1 MGNTLKIL
9 LAQSNNKIKDR
20 LNLYLDNLPTVVDVC
35 EVSSFTE
42 LESKLSEDPSI
53 DITISCHLSSRFE
66 GMKISGLLLKQH
78 QSDLIVNTAES
89 LEESLEYKAFSKL
102 ENRAQ
107 IIQNDINCES
117 FHNLILDILK
127 KRRNLNFNYT
137 EEEYRKVRLSYFLR
151 FNKVL
156 CDVFIKINDDK
167 YVKVLNKDDIYTRD
181 DLQKYRDKKIKFLY
195 INAEDYDEFG
205 SSLASTPFLIEDKD
219 LDPRYLDDAVIN
231 TLDIVHE
238 MVLES
243 GLTDEVV
250 NLVDYTA
257 YQIESSLENDRILN
271 RLLSILK
278 DRKDYLLDHSY
289 MIAYFSNSI
298 CSHMEWD
305 SEEIRK
311 KLSYAAILQD
321 VCLSDAKMAFD
332 MNLRNSEM
340 AEYSKEQIAHYESH
354 PEQIANIVKANN
366 KIPLNV
372 DEILLSH
379 HERPEGNG
387 FPRGLSHHRVSQL
400 SAVFIVAHAFVDEL
414 YREEFD
420 LVRIPLIIER
430 MEKRFSVGNYKKP
443 LEGLI
448 NVFKKSLEVA

>member
-1 MGNTLKIL
+1 MKIL
-9 LAQSNNKIKDR
+9 LAQNNHKIKDR
-20 LNLYLDNLPTVVDVC
+20 LNLYLDNLPTNVDVY
-35 EVSSFTE
+35 EVSSYGE
-42 LESKLSEDPSI
+42 LEERLSQDPSI
-53 DITISCHLSSRFE
+53 DITISCHMSAKLE
-66 GMKISGLLLKQH
+66 GMKISGLLLNGH
-78 QSDLIVNTAES
+78 QSDLIVNTTES
-89 LEESLEYKAFSKL
+89 LEDSLEYKAFSKL
-102 ENRAQ
+102 DSRGQ
-107 IIQNDINCES
+107 IIKNDINCES

-127 KRRNLNFNYT
+127 KRRNLNFQYA

-167 YVKVLNKDDIYTRD
+167 YVKVLRKDDIYTRD
-181 DLQKYRDKKIKFLY
+181 DLQRYREKNIKFLY
-195 INAEDYDEFG
+195 INSEDYDDFG
-205 SSLASTPFLIEDKD
+205 ASLATTPFLIEDRN
-219 LDPRYLDDAVIN
+219 LDPKYLDDAVVN

-257 YQIESSLENDRILN
+257 YQIESSLSSDRILN

-321 VCLSDAKMAFD
+321 VCLSDAKMAMV
-332 MNLRNSEM
+332 MNLQKPEM
-340 AEYSKEQIAHYESH
+340 TEYTPEQIAHYQSH
-354 PEQIANIVKANN
+354 PEQIANIVKANDT
-366 KIPLNV
+366 IPLNV
-372 DEILLSH
+372 DEILLSQ
-379 HERPEGNG
+379 HEKPEGNG

-420 LVRIPLIIER
+420 LTKIPVIIKR
-430 MEKRFSVGNYKKP
+430 MEKRFSVGNYRKP

-448 NVFKKSLEVA
+448 NVFQKSIEVA

>member
-1 MGNTLKIL
+1 MKIL
-9 LAQSNNKIKDR
+9 LAQSNHKIKDR
-20 LNLYLDNLPTVVDVC
+20 LNLYLDNLPTVVEVF
-35 EVSSFTE
+35 EVSSFSE
-42 LESKLSEDPSI
+42 LKDKLIDDPSI
-53 DITISCHLSSRFE
+53 DITISCHMSSKFE
-66 GMKISGLLLKQH
+66 GMKISGLLLNEH
-78 QSDLIVNTAES
+78 QSDLIVNTTENLQDS
-89 LEESLEYKAFSKL
+89 LEFKAFSKL
-102 ENRAQ
+102 DNRAQ

-117 FHNLILDILK
+117 FHHLILDILK
-127 KRRNLNFNYT
+127 KRRNLNFKYT
-137 EEEYRKVRLSYFLR
+137 EEVYRKVRLSYFLR

-156 CDVFIKINDDK
+156 CDVFIKLSDDK
-167 YVKVLNKDDIYTRD
+167 YIKVLKQDDIYTRD
-181 DLQKYRDKKIKFLY
+181 DLQKYREKDIKYLY
-195 INAEDYDEFG
+195 IQAEDYDEFG
-205 SSLASTPFLIEDKD
+205 ASLATTPFLIEDKN
-219 LDPRYLDDAVIN
+219 LESKYLDDAVIN

-243 GLTDEVV
+243 GLTDEVI

-257 YQIESSLENDRILN
+257 YQIESNLENDRILN

-298 CSHMEWD
+298 CSFMEWD

-321 VCLSDAKMAFD
+321 VCLSDAKMALI
-332 MNLRNSEM
+332 MNLQKPEM
-340 AEYSKEQIAHYESH
+340 TNYTPEQISNYKSH
-354 PEQIANIVKANN
+354 PEQIANIVRANDS
-366 KIPLNV
+366 IPLNV

-387 FPRGLSHHRVSQL
+387 YPRGLSHHRVSQL
-400 SAVFIVAHAFVDEL
+400 SAVFIVAHSFVDEL

-420 LVRIPLIIER
+420 LSHIPEILKR
-430 MEKRFSVGNYKKP
+430 MEKRFSVGNYRKP

-448 NVFKKSLEVA
+448 SVFKKSIQVA

>member
-1 MGNTLKIL
+1 MKIL
-9 LAQSNNKIKDR
+9 LAQSNHKIKDR
-20 LNLYLDNLPTVVDVC
+20 LNLYLDNLPTVVEVF
-35 EVSSFTE
+35 EVSSFSE
-42 LESKLSEDPSI
+42 LKDKLIDDPSI
-53 DITISCHLSSRFE
+53 DITISCHMSSKFE
-66 GMKISGLLLKQH
+66 GMKISGLLLNEH
-78 QSDLIVNTAES
+78 QSDLIVNTAENLQDS
-89 LEESLEYKAFSKL
+89 LEFKAFSKL
-102 ENRAQ
+102 DNRAQ

-127 KRRNLNFNYT
+127 KRRNLNFKYT
-137 EEEYRKVRLSYFLR
+137 EEVYRKVRLSYFLR

-156 CDVFIKINDDK
+156 CDVFIKLSDDK
-167 YVKVLNKDDIYTRD
+167 YIKVLKQDDIYTRD
-181 DLQKYRDKKIKFLY
+181 DLQKYREKDIKYLY
-195 INAEDYDEFG
+195 IQAEDYDEFG
-205 SSLASTPFLIEDKD
+205 ASLATTPFLIEDKN
-219 LDPRYLDDAVIN
+219 LESKYLDDAVIN

-243 GLTDEVV
+243 GLTDEVI

-257 YQIESSLENDRILN
+257 YQIESNLENDRILN

-298 CSHMEWD
+298 CSFMEWD

-321 VCLSDAKMAFD
+321 VCLSDAKMALI
-332 MNLRNSEM
+332 MNLQKPEM
-340 AEYSKEQIAHYESH
+340 TNYTPEQISNYKSH
-354 PEQIANIVKANN
+354 PEQIANIVRANDS
-366 KIPLNV
+366 IPLNV

-387 FPRGLSHHRVSQL
+387 YPRGLSHHRVSQL

-420 LVRIPLIIER
+420 LSHIPEILKR
-430 MEKRFSVGNYKKP
+430 MEKRFSVGNYRKP

-448 NVFKKSLEVA
+448 SVFKKSIQVV